1 MLAAE
6 GNRLPWPRRLS
17 KRRCSLLLSL
27 AKAGLTVDDRSS
39 KSPTPLL
46 AGDRVSF
53 AKNVST
59 RALYIQV
66 RDHLAH
72 QIAQGALKPGTPLPN
87 ELELADRL
95 GVSLGTLRKGLEA
108 LEKERLITRRH
119 GRGTFVRD
127 HAVDTPFAFDNLR
140 TKDDER
146 IPFTIQF
153 LGATIDCASLEEQKA
168 LELQEA
174 APVARCQQVRNYKGP
189 FLFEQI
195 ALAASRFC
203 GLERAELQQPYQ
215 LAVLAQEHGV
225 LVGDAVESLE
235 ITQANPTVGAL
246 LGVDAGIPLLR
257 LDRIIYSL
265 DRVPLEWRIGYCRL
279 TAVKYVTRLRV

>member
-1 MLAAE
+1 MI
-6 GNRLPWPRRLS
+6 
-17 KRRCSLLLSL
+17 
-27 AKAGLTVDDRSS
+27 
-39 KSPTPLL
+39 

-72 QIAQGALKPGTPLPN
+72 QIARGALKPGTLLPN
-87 ELELADRL
+87 ELELADQL

-127 HAVDTPFAFDNLR
+127 HAVDTPFTFDNLR
-140 TKDDER
+140 TKDDEP
-146 IPFTIQF
+146 IPFAVQF
-153 LGATIDCASLEEQKA
+153 LGATLEWASPEEQKW
-168 LELQEA
+168 LELKESER
-174 APVARCQQVRNYKGP
+174 VGRCQQIRNYKGP

-203 GLERAELQQPYQ
+203 GLESAELQEPYQ

-235 ITQANPTVGAL
+235 ITQANMSVGKL
-246 LGVDAGIPLLR
+246 LEVNPGVPLLR

-279 TAVKYVTRLRV
+279 TAVKYVATLRA